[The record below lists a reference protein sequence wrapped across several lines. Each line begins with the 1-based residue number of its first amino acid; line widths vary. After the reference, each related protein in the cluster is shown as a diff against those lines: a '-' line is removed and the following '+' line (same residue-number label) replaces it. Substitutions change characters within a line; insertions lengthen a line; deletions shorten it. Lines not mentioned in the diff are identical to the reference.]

1 MIKREE
7 ETEREAEGDRERG
20 RGRQTER
27 ESQRFVKKIIV
38 RVYHFILYQLTSYHR
53 ASSILLN

>member
-1 MIKREE
+1 M
-7 ETEREAEGDRERG
+7 EREAEGDRERG
-20 RGRQTER
+20 RERGRGRQRER
-27 ESQRFVKKIIV
+27 ESQRFVKKINV